1 MKNKS
6 WTVIPFFGI
15 FSVIMLFMAFY
26 TFQYSQLMGY
36 IEVSIS
42 VITMGITIYETYK
55 FKNRIYQTVRSAFRS
70 LHNADGEYLERFRFP
85 VVLVDENGAIIWYNQ
100 MFLESPA
107 K

>member
-42 VITMGITIYETYK
+42 VITMGITIYDTYK
-55 FKNRIYQTVRSAFRS
+55 FKNRIWCLKSV
-70 LHNADGEYLERFRFP
+70 
-85 VVLVDENGAIIWYNQ
+85 
-100 MFLESPA
+100 
-107 K
+107 